1 VVARGSG
8 DQIPWA
14 GRVREGGPHGLRSCW
29 ATRAVRGL
37 AIPPLTPNGP
47 ATVLSDHQCPHR
59 RLPVWPVV
67 LGVAVGQGHRGRRA
81 VGYRLAAERD
91 AGRVKMSAAQSA
103 TFVSTDRQR
112 QLLTEP
118 VAARGLGV
126 SACAAPRNAVAPR
139 GIEALTTQEL
149 EGGVGTTLGRHRQ
162 GPRGNA
168 QALEDPP
175 GDGFAR
181 RDQGVCLWPETGL
194 AHVHQP
200 DVLAHRNEH
209 AHVLETLDAHLGP
222 GSTPPLKRIEAA
234 KRSAEDTRVFLSQH
248 LLNVGGSR
256 TIFDLLG
263 F

>member
-1 VVARGSG
+1 MVARGSC

-149 EGGVGTTLGRHRQ
+149 EGVVAQHWGVTDRGRGATPKPWRILPATASPGVIMACVS
-162 GPRGNA
+162 GPRRVSRMSISPTS
-168 QALEDPP
+168 L
-175 GDGFAR
+175 R
-181 RDQGVCLWPETGL
+181 TET
-194 AHVHQP
+194 
-200 DVLAHRNEH
+200 
-209 AHVLETLDAHLGP
+209 
-222 GSTPPLKRIEAA
+222 STPTCSR
-234 KRSAEDTRVFLSQH
+234 RSTR
-248 LLNVGGSR
+248 
-256 TIFDLLG
+256 TWALG
-263 F
+263 QPRP